1 MKRNEQR
8 RNAIDTFFFH
18 CERGYTAK
26 EKSREMPFTFCL
38 SRSERKSVLREGVA
52 FSLSSFESSLYSP
65 NNHRINL

>member
-26 EKSREMPFTFCL
+26 EKKQGNAFYFLSVEKREKVRP
-38 SRSERKSVLREGVA
+38 
-52 FSLSSFESSLYSP
+52 P
-65 NNHRINL
+65 